1 MFVWYYH
8 DPGEGRAGPC
18 PAEELRRRFHDRR
31 IQDDTL
37 VWREGLDGWVPLAQ
51 VAAELDLDPVTT
63 DPRLPPPLPPVPP
76 AVPGPVSR
84 PAALSR
90 PRMSGCLIALLVGA
104 GLAVPLVGILAAIA
118 IPAYNDYRVRARVA
132 ATVAEIEATSL
143 KAVIAGH
150 AGDATACPDHTSAD
164 TAAALRQ
171 LAQSAHVAAVHVGT
185 LARGTCAFGV
195 TLRGLGAQADGK
207 TLLFE
212 ARRTGD
218 PLEWDCSGGDLPSRF
233 RPRQCRPTEKDP
245 T

>member
-18 PAEELRRRFHDRR
+18 PAEELRRRFRDRR
-31 IQDDTL
+31 IQGDTL
-37 VWREGLDGWVPLAQ
+37 VWREGLEGWVPLAQ
-51 VAAELDLDPVTT
+51 VAAELDLDSVTPDT
-63 DPRLPPPLPPVPP
+63 RLPPPLPPAPS
-76 AVPGPVSR
+76 AAPGHASR
-84 PAALSR
+84 LAAPSR
-90 PRMSGCLIALLVGA
+90 PRMSGCLIAMLVGA

-118 IPAYNDYRVRARVA
+118 IPAYNDYSVRAKVA
-132 ATVAEIEATSL
+132 ATVAEIEAAPL

-150 AGDATACPDHTSAD
+150 VANDTACPDDTSVD

-171 LAQSAHVAAVHVGT
+171 LAQSAHVEAVHVGT
-185 LARGTCAFGV
+185 LAGGTCAFEV

-207 TLLFE
+207 TVLFE
-212 ARRTGD
+212 AWRAGD
-218 PLEWDCSGGDLPSRF
+218 QLEWDCSGGDLPARF